1 MKRFKVFL
9 FNSLLMMASSLILQI
24 IKLVF
29 NIYISN
35 NIDKESL
42 GVFHLIMTIYIFGIT
57 LASSGISIACTRVV
71 SEEMAVCNDFGVRK
85 SSKMCIYIS
94 LIVGILASTFFC
106 FFADFIT
113 NVCFHNKVSKIIV
126 YLISIALPIISISSS
141 IIGYFLA
148 VRRVYKTVVGQFL
161 EQISKIIAIVILLKI
176 YLPIGTLEGI
186 CFALILGDVISEII
200 SFIYLL
206 IIYYFDINKYFNKF
220 INKTN
225 NNFLF
230 RIFRIFAPVALTS
243 YFRSGLSSIK
253 QLIIPSSLEKS
264 GLSCN
269 TSLSKYG
276 TISGMTMPI
285 IMFPASFLIS
295 FASLL
300 IPEFSRFYV
309 HKDYKK
315 IRKYSDKLIIY
326 IFLLSFLISV
336 ILFVFGNKIGIL
348 IYKDI
353 EVGFYIRLFSL
364 LIPFIYLDIV
374 IDCILK
380 GLDAQVSVMF
390 INIVDLLVSISVII
404 IFVPLFGIKGYII
417 SIFIS
422 EIFNFILSF
431 SKLISLIKE
440 HYN

>member
-94 LIVGILASTFFC
+94 LIVGILASTIFC

-161 EQISKIIAIVILLKI
+161 EQISKIMAIVILLKI

-276 TISGMTMPI
+276 TISGMAMPI

-326 IFLLSFLISV
+326 IFLLSSLISV

-364 LIPFIYLDIV
+364 LVPFIYLDII

-422 EIFNFILSF
+422 EIFNFTLSF
-431 SKLISLIKE
+431 SKLMSLIKSST
-440 HYN
+440 

>member
-9 FNSLLMMASSLILQI
+9 FNSLLMMSSSLILQI
-24 IKLVF
+24 IRLVF

-94 LIVGILASTFFC
+94 LTVGILANTFFC

-161 EQISKIIAIVILLKI
+161 EQITKIIAIVILLKI
-176 YLPIGTLEGI
+176 YLPIGTLDGI
-186 CFALILGDVISEII
+186 CFALILGDVISELI

-276 TISGMTMPI
+276 TISGMAMPI

-326 IFLLSFLISV
+326 IFLLSSLISV

-364 LIPFIYLDIV
+364 LVPFIYLDII

-422 EIFNFILSF
+422 EIFNFTLSF
-431 SKLISLIKE
+431 SKLMSLIKG
-440 HYN
+440 

>member
-1 MKRFKVFL
+1 
-9 FNSLLMMASSLILQI
+9 MMASSLILQI

>member
-1 MKRFKVFL
+1 
-9 FNSLLMMASSLILQI
+9 MMSSSLILQI
-24 IKLVF
+24 IRLVF

-94 LIVGILASTFFC
+94 LTVGILASTFFC

-176 YLPIGTLEGI
+176 YLPIGTLDGI
-186 CFALILGDVISEII
+186 CFALILGDVISELI

-276 TISGMTMPI
+276 TISGMAMPI

-300 IPEFSRFYV
+300 IPEFSRFHV

-326 IFLLSFLISV
+326 IFLLSSLISV

-364 LIPFIYLDIV
+364 LVPFIYLDII

-422 EIFNFILSF
+422 EIFNFTLSF
-431 SKLISLIKE
+431 SKLMSLLKG
-440 HYN
+440 

>member
-1 MKRFKVFL
+1 
-9 FNSLLMMASSLILQI
+9 MMSSSLILQI
-24 IKLVF
+24 IRLVF

-94 LIVGILASTFFC
+94 LTVGILANTFFC

-161 EQISKIIAIVILLKI
+161 EQITKIIAIVILLKI
-176 YLPIGTLEGI
+176 YLPIGTLDGI
-186 CFALILGDVISEII
+186 CFALILGDVISELI

-276 TISGMTMPI
+276 TISGMAMPI

-326 IFLLSFLISV
+326 IFLLSSLISV

-364 LIPFIYLDIV
+364 LVPFIYLDII

-422 EIFNFILSF
+422 EIFNFTLSF
-431 SKLISLIKE
+431 SKLMSLIKG
-440 HYN
+440 